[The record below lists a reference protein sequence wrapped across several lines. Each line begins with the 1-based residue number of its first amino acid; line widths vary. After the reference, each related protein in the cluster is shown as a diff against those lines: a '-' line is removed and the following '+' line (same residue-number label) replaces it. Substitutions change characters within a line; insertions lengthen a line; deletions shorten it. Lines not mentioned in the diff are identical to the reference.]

1 MRLPIEGKARWCALV
16 LIACLTGCGSD
27 GGELNPYKVPTGCN
41 PLAPYADCLLPYP
54 SDYFLVADA
63 SLPSGS
69 RVRLSEQATIYTPAD
84 HLTADP
90 TSVYPTD
97 GFSIAGPI
105 LAVFPAGVDSAN
117 LVFHTGDV
125 FASLLPASPTLLLDA
140 ETGEPVLH
148 FAELDPMA
156 ETDDRRALLIRPL
169 VRLENQRRY
178 IVAIHDLAG
187 PDGGPLSAPE
197 GFRRIRDGLTKG
209 DPILGPLAE
218 RYESGIFP
226 LIESFGVSRDS
237 LQLAWDFTTES
248 EENVTGDMLAVRQM
262 VIEYFRSHTPEI
274 SITEVTDDVDE
285 KIFRRVDGEL
295 SVPLYLEDADPG
307 ARLFRDTTGRVAQNG
322 MAQVPFTMLIPRS
335 LAARTP
341 GDPPARVMQYGHG
354 FFGERD
360 GESELG
366 HIEDTLETNGF
377 VYVAADWWGMSR
389 PDVFLV
395 IDAIASRPSEIADF
409 TDRLHQ
415 AMANF
420 IALAYAVQG
429 PLLERPEIQVDGRP
443 LYDPDQLYF
452 YGNSQGHILGGTYL
466 ALSPQIDRAVL
477 GVGGAS
483 LTLMMFRALPFASF
497 LEFINMYL
505 PDPLDT
511 QKFMALT
518 QTTFDRIDPITYA
531 PHVLADTYPGG
542 PAARRVLMHM
552 GLNDTQVPNLATWYH
567 ARALGLKL
575 MRPTP
580 AQVPGLDEADY
591 PLDGSGLVE
600 FDLGASPPP
609 PEARPADE
617 DSGVHSHVR
626 ELPAVIR
633 QIDLFLRPDGRIEQT
648 CDGVCDPE

>member
-1 MRLPIEGKARWCALV
+1 MRLPTKVWLPGCVFILV
-16 LIACLTGCGSD
+16 AFLCGCGSEESD
-27 GGELNPYKVPTGCN
+27 LSPYKVPEGCN

-54 SDYFLVADA
+54 TDYFLVADD
-63 SLPSGS
+63 SMPSGS
-69 RVRLSEQATIYTPAD
+69 RIRLTEQATVYTPAD
-84 HLTADP
+84 HLPADP
-90 TSVYPTD
+90 TSVHPAD
-97 GFSIAGPI
+97 GFSPAGPI
-105 LAVFPAGVDSAN
+105 LAVFPAGVDAGN

-125 FASLLPASPTLLLDA
+125 FASLLPSSPTVLLDA

-156 ETDDRRALLIRPL
+156 ESDDRRALFIRPL

-178 IVAIHDLAG
+178 VVAIHDLEG
-187 PDGGPLSAPE
+187 PGGGPLSAPE
-197 GFRRIRDGLTKG
+197 GFRRIRDGLTGG
-209 DPILGPLAE
+209 DPILGPLAV

-226 LIESFGVSRDS
+226 LIEDFGISRDS
-237 LQLAWDFTTES
+237 LQLAWDFSTES
-248 EENVTGDMLAVRQM
+248 EENVTGDMLAVREM
-262 VIEYFRSHTPEI
+262 VMDYFSSHVPEI
-274 SITEVTDDVDE
+274 SITQVTDDVDQ
-285 KIFRRVDGEL
+285 KIFRRLDGTVE
-295 SVPLYLEDADPG
+295 VPLYLEDADPG
-307 ARLFRDTTGRVAQNG
+307 ARLFRDAQGRVAQNG
-322 MAQVPFTMLIPRS
+322 LTQVPFTMLIPRS
-335 LAARTP
+335 LAARAP
-341 GDPPARVMQYGHG
+341 GDPPARVLQYGHG

-360 GESELG
+360 SESELG
-366 HIEDTLETNGF
+366 HLEDTLEDDGF
-377 VYVAADWWGMSR
+377 VFVAADWWGMSR

-429 PLLERPEIQVDGRP
+429 PLLERPEIQVDDHP
-443 LYDPDQLYF
+443 LYDPDQLYY

-483 LTLMMFRALPFASF
+483 LTLMMPRALPFASF
-497 LEFINMYL
+497 MEFINMYI

-511 QKFMALT
+511 QKFMVLT

-531 PHVLADTYPGG
+531 PHLLSNTYSKG
-542 PAARRVLMHM
+542 PSARRLLMHM
-552 GLNDTQVPNLATWYH
+552 GLNDTQVPNMATQYH

-575 MRPTP
+575 MQPSPT
-580 AQVPGLDEADY
+580 QVPALTEAAY

-600 FDLGASPPP
+600 FDLGAAPPP
-609 PEARPADE
+609 AEARPADE

-626 ELPAVIR
+626 ELPAVIQ
-633 QIDLFLRPDGRIEQT
+633 QIDLFLRPEGQIEQT
-648 CDGVCDPE
+648 CEGVCDPE